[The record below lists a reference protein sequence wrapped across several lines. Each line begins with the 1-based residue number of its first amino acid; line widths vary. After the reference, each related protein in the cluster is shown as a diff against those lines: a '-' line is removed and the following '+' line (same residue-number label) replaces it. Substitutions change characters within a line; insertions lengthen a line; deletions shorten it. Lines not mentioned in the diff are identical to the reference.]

1 MLHNFHHY
9 NFLDFDHMRKIFYK
23 MISTSLFVLAYVIT
37 AVANPLKTPEPTAS
51 SDVAEGLSQETLAPS
66 PDYVDVELR
75 DLAITTTLGVKCTVT
90 KVVGS
95 PVQGDPT
102 LTKYPSTVT
111 STAATNCH
119 GCKLSVITRSVIT
132 LEPAKYTKTITAPDP
147 TTEYSWVCLP
157 TGLAE

>member
-1 MLHNFHHY
+1 MSANY
-9 NFLDFDHMRKIFYK
+9 YRNMVSK
-23 MISTSLFVLAYVIT
+23 SLFILAYAIT
-37 AVANPLKTPEPTAS
+37 AIANPLKTHGPT
-51 SDVAEGLSQETLAPS
+51 VAATVADELPRQTLAPS
-66 PDYVDVELR
+66 PEYMDVELR

-102 LTKYPSTVT
+102 LTKYPYTVT

-119 GCKLSVITRSVIT
+119 GCRLSVVTRSVIT
-132 LEPAKYTKTITAPDP
+132 LEPAQYTKTVTAPDP

-157 TGLAE
+157 TGLVG

>member
-1 MLHNFHHY
+1 MLQNIRVRIPWTSATFAS
-9 NFLDFDHMRKIFYK
+9 FFQK
-23 MISTSLFVLAYVIT
+23 MVSTSFLVLAFAMT
-37 AVANPLKTPEPTAS
+37 AVANPLKSNEPTSTANVS
-51 SDVAEGLSQETLAPS
+51 GEMPGQTLAPS
-66 PDYVDVELR
+66 PDYMDVELR

-102 LTKYPSTVT
+102 LTKYPYTVT

-132 LEPAKYTKTITAPDP
+132 LEPVDYTRTVTAPDP

>member
-1 MLHNFHHY
+1 MSTLQSPTSTTLASF
-9 NFLDFDHMRKIFYK
+9 FQK
-23 MISTSLFVLAYVIT
+23 MFSTSFLVLALAMT
-37 AVANPLKTPEPTAS
+37 AVGNPLKSNEPTLTTT
-51 SDVAEGLSQETLAPS
+51 VAEELPQQTLASS

-75 DLAITTTLGVKCTVT
+75 DVAITTTLGVKCTVT

-119 GCKLSVITRSVIT
+119 GCKLTVITRSVIT
-132 LEPAKYTKTITAPDP
+132 FEPVKYTKTITAPDP

>member
-1 MLHNFHHY
+1 MLKKGF
-9 NFLDFDHMRKIFYK
+9 I
-23 MISTSLFVLAYVIT
+23 VLAYAMT
-37 AVANPLKTPEPTAS
+37 AIANPLKTHEPTLTTT
-51 SDVAEGLSQETLAPS
+51 VAEEVPRQTIAPS
-66 PDYVDVELR
+66 PNFVDVELR
-75 DLAITTTLGVKCTVT
+75 DLGITTTLGVKCTVT

-102 LTKYPSTVT
+102 LTKYPYTVT

-119 GCKLSVITRSVIT
+119 GCKLSVVTRSVIT
-132 LEPAKYTKTITAPDP
+132 LEPVKYTKTVTAPDP

>member
-1 MLHNFHHY
+1 M
-9 NFLDFDHMRKIFYK
+9 
-23 MISTSLFVLAYVIT
+23 T
-37 AVANPLKTPEPTAS
+37 AVATPIKPNEPTLTTT
-51 SDVAEGLSQETLAPS
+51 VAEELPRQTLAPTLG
-66 PDYVDVELR
+66 YADVELR

-102 LTKYPSTVT
+102 LTKYPYTVT

-132 LEPAKYTKTITAPDP
+132 FEPVKYTKTITAPDP
-147 TTEYSWVCLP
+147 TTEYNWVCLP